1 MKKYADLIKRSVAYN
16 MLLGDVKKNSL
27 SHAYLLLS
35 EDRLSLDLLA
45 ELFLQAAVG
54 GEDNAFR
61 SQAVEAGTLADIISL
76 PESGDKVTV
85 KDINFLTETVYIT
98 PTELKK
104 KFYVI
109 NYGET
114 MNEASQNK
122 LLKTLEEPP
131 GVSVIIIK
139 AAGAEKLLPTV
150 KSRCRKVELAPY
162 TETELKREL
171 SKYYPDDEKLFLAVN
186 AGRGSL
192 QRAVDFVSQPQN
204 IKLLKLAEEILT
216 QLDKSGGIAEF
227 AFKLYD
233 YRDSLS
239 DIIDFIELILMSS
252 VKINCGAASAG
263 DFPYDVAAV
272 ARRYPTNAALKE
284 TEVLTRA
291 RKRLALNGNATAVI
305 DELLFSILEVRAKWK

>member
-1 MKKYADLIKRSVAYN
+1 MKKYADLIQRSVAYN

-85 KDINFLTETVYIT
+85 KDINFLTETAYIT

-131 GVSVIIIK
+131 GVSVITIK

-216 QLDKSGGIAEF
+216 RLDKSGGIAEF

-291 RKRLALNGNATAVI
+291 RKRLTLNGNATAVI